1 MLRRT
6 LLALATIL
14 NFPGALAQGQE
25 LQKEIHS
32 EEDNYD
38 LIVIGSGAAGLCS
51 AITAKQNGLKRVLVL
66 EKAKFIGGHSIIS
79 EGTANFL
86 LPTDPPDVRNEWIK
100 QTLETGGYLANKKMV
115 ETFVDRSTETFYW
128 LKSLGI
134 NWKMNRFIAVT
145 GELGISTNDGT
156 ERSGSNCVRAL
167 LNAARKEKV
176 EIKLGTGAVQILLSP
191 VGAVCGV
198 LAKSKEQVKRFNA
211 KAVVIATGGFTAN
224 VGMRMRYDSRLD
236 SNFNTTSNPFR
247 MDYDGSTG
255 DGIMMAEVVGAQ
267 TVGMKHI
274 ELIPLNG
281 GRVLNY
287 VGGDIYVDSSGS
299 RFVDE
304 TAKVSTILEKFL
316 DLPDNTM
323 WVITDSQSEK
333 NSSFEGKL
341 ISGVIQRADTVDE
354 MARKMNVSAIALS
367 YTLERYNN
375 FVEKGFDSDFG
386 KKIFTQKI
394 NKPPYYF
401 GKERFDIHTSLGG
414 ILTDVRARVI
424 GKDDKPIYGLYAAGE
439 TVGGIEGA
447 ARQGGNALTIAFVFG
462 RISGEEA
469 AKYIENLR

>member
-1 MLRRT
+1 MHRRT
-6 LLALATIL
+6 LLALAAIL
-14 NFPGALAQGQE
+14 HFPGAFAQSPE
-25 LQKEIHS
+25 PQKENLP
-32 EEDNYD
+32 EEDVYD
-38 LIVIGSGAAGLCS
+38 LIIIGSGAAGLCS
-51 AITAKQNGLKRVLVL
+51 AITAKQSGLKRVLIL

-86 LPTDPPDVRNEWIK
+86 LPTDPPDVRNQWIK
-100 QTLETGGYLANKKMV
+100 RTLETGGYQANRKMV
-115 ETFVDRSTETFYW
+115 ETFVDRSTEVFYW
-128 LKSLGI
+128 LMSLGI
-134 NWKMNRFIAVT
+134 HWKMNRFIAVT

-156 ERSGSNCVRAL
+156 ERSGANFIRTLVK
-167 LNAARKEKV
+167 AARKEGV
-176 EIKLGTGAVQILLSP
+176 QIKLDTEALKILLSP
-191 VGAVCGV
+191 VGSVTGV
-198 LAKSKEQVKRFNA
+198 LAKSKGQPKKFNA

-224 VGMRMRYDSRLD
+224 VGMRMRYDSRMD
-236 SNFNTTSNPFR
+236 SNFSTTSNPFG
-247 MDYDGSTG
+247 MDFDGSTG
-255 DGIMMAEVVGAQ
+255 DGILMAESLGAQ
-267 TVGMKHI
+267 LVDMKYL

-304 TAKVSTILEKFL
+304 SAKVSIIEEKYL
-316 DLPDNTM
+316 NLPDHTM

-354 MARKMNVSAIALS
+354 MARKMNISAI
-367 YTLERYNN
+367 TLANTLDRYND

-386 KKIFTQKI
+386 KKVFTQKI

-401 GKERFDIHTSLGG
+401 GRERFDIHTSLGG
-414 ILTDVRARVI
+414 ILTDTRARVI
-424 GKDDKPIYGLYAAGE
+424 GKDDRPIQGLYAAGE
-439 TVGGIEGA
+439 TVGGIEGS

-469 AKYIENLR
+469 AKYIANLR